1 MTRPTIT
8 DAALSR
14 RLQTAAIPAC
24 RENWISK
31 TCCGEAAATK
41 SPRRLLPGIA
51 RAPLDNPRLP
61 YANPRGHKALFTGI
75 HTLPLGGFVS
85 KDGGASPSSK
95 HGISLYNPGE
105 PTRMRAYFA
114 PGSGQ
119 HGNWW
124 RTMRIRQIQMLP
136 GRNSL
141 RALPGTAQSFAR
153 SAESAPIRALL
164 IRAITKTALPQRNH
178 GSAYAKATGG
188 QVIRMSRMGH
198 SSFVIRSLAR
208 RSLARRRG
216 IPQKISPQN
225 IPGRPQL
232 RLARFT
238 TGDYAGLKAIILYV
252 KEMSL

>member
-178 GSAYAKATGG
+178 GSAYAKATADKLYGCHG
-188 QVIRMSRMGH
+188 WDIRA
-198 SSFVIRSLAR
+198 SSFVRLPAEASRGGGAFPKRFPPRTSPGGRNCGSLD
-208 RSLARRRG
+208 
-216 IPQKISPQN
+216 SPQ
-225 IPGRPQL
+225 
-232 RLARFT
+232 
-238 TGDYAGLKAIILYV
+238 AITRA
-252 KEMSL
+252 